1 MAKSLKAL
9 VKMDDYATTAST
21 GGIVEEIITMD
32 TKLDEEAAERGTTY
46 EYAVGKNE
54 PEYKMVDC
62 DETVKVGWIYQ
73 DKTGVLR
80 DPNSQYKY
88 INKVIAS
95 SGASSIP
102 HKGLTGDKNGRQ
114 KNNTAHRPW

>member
-1 MAKSLKAL
+1 MATSLKAL

-21 GGIVEEIITMD
+21 GGVVEQIITID
-32 TKLDEEAAERGTTY
+32 TVLDELAAERGTTY

-102 HKGLTGDKNGRQ
+102 QQGLTGDKNGRQ
-114 KNNTAHRPW
+114 KNNTIDRPW

>member
-21 GGIVEEIITMD
+21 GGIVEDIITID
-32 TKLDEEAAERGTTY
+32 TELDEEAAARGTTY

-73 DKTGVLR
+73 DKTGELR
-80 DPNSQYKY
+80 DPNS
-88 INKVIAS
+88 
-95 SGASSIP
+95 
-102 HKGLTGDKNGRQ
+102 
-114 KNNTAHRPW
+114 

>member
-1 MAKSLKAL
+1 MATSLKAL

-21 GGIVEEIITMD
+21 GGVVEQIITID
-32 TKLDEEAAERGTTY
+32 TVLDELAAERGTTY

-73 DKTGVLR
+73 DKTGELR
-80 DPNSQYKY
+80 DPNS
-88 INKVIAS
+88 
-95 SGASSIP
+95 
-102 HKGLTGDKNGRQ
+102 
-114 KNNTAHRPW
+114 